1 MLGTED
7 DHGHGGLHMKTA
19 RLAWLALGLTL
30 ASITANA
37 EPEIANRSD
46 SDRAT
51 RVLGGDRDTYWR
63 DLSGR
68 RFNFTDGSQIRGHR
82 IRGDGDRTP
91 SGSAAA
97 VATPSA
103 VAAPEIDPASAASG
117 LTLLLGGIAVLRSR
131 RKPAARG

>member
-1 MLGTED
+1 
-7 DHGHGGLHMKTA
+7 MKTA
-19 RLAWLALGLTL
+19 RLAWLALGLTV

-51 RVLGGDRDTYWR
+51 RVLTGDRDSYWR

-68 RFNFTDGSQIRGHR
+68 RFNFTDGSQTHGDRIRGHW
-82 IRGDGDRTP
+82 DRAP
-91 SGSAAA
+91 SPSAAA
-97 VATPSA
+97 VATPRSA

>member
-1 MLGTED
+1 
-7 DHGHGGLHMKTA
+7 MKTA
-19 RLAWLALGLTL
+19 KFAWLALGLTV
-30 ASITANA
+30 AAITANA
-37 EPEIANRSD
+37 ESETAIRSD
-46 SDRAT
+46 NDRAA
-51 RVLGGDRDTYWR
+51 RVLSGDRDGYSWR

-68 RFNFTDGSQIRGHR
+68 RFNFTDGSQIRGDR

-91 SGSAAA
+91 SRPAAA
-97 VATPSA
+97 VATPRSA

>member
-1 MLGTED
+1 
-7 DHGHGGLHMKTA
+7 MKTA
-19 RLAWLALGLTL
+19 RLAWLALGLTV

-37 EPEIANRSD
+37 EPETTNRSD
-46 SDRAT
+46 SDRAIRALSET
-51 RVLGGDRDTYWR
+51 RAPSDDRASYSWR

-68 RFNFTDGSQIRGHR
+68 RFNFTDGSQIHGDR
-82 IRGDGDRTP
+82 IRGHWDRAP
-91 SGSAAA
+91 SRSATA
-97 VATPSA
+97 VATPRSA

>member
-1 MLGTED
+1 
-7 DHGHGGLHMKTA
+7 MKTA
-19 RLAWLALGLTL
+19 RLAWLALGLTV

-37 EPEIANRSD
+37 EPETANRSD

-51 RVLGGDRDTYWR
+51 RALSDDRGGYSWR

-68 RFNFTDGSQIRGHR
+68 RFNFTDGSQIRGNR

-103 VAAPEIDPASAASG
+103 VAAPEIDPASTASG

-131 RKPAARG
+131 RKPDARG

>member
-1 MLGTED
+1 
-7 DHGHGGLHMKTA
+7 MKTA
-19 RLAWLALGLTL
+19 RLAWLALGLTV

-37 EPEIANRSD
+37 EPETANRSD

-51 RVLGGDRDTYWR
+51 RALSDDRGGYSWR

-68 RFNFTDGSQIRGHR
+68 RFNFTDGSQIRG
-82 IRGDGDRTP
+82 DGERKP
-91 SGSAAA
+91 SRSAAA

-103 VAAPEIDPASAASG
+103 VAAPEIDPASTASG

-131 RKPAARG
+131 RKPDARG

>member
-1 MLGTED
+1 
-7 DHGHGGLHMKTA
+7 MKTA
-19 RLAWLALGLTL
+19 RLAWLALGLTV

-37 EPEIANRSD
+37 EPETTNRSD
-46 SDRAT
+46 SDRAIRALSET
-51 RVLGGDRDTYWR
+51 RALSDDRDSYSWR

-68 RFNFTDGSQIRGHR
+68 RFNFTDGSQIHGGR
-82 IRGDGDRTP
+82 IRGHWDRAP
-91 SGSAAA
+91 SPSA
-97 VATPSA
+97 VATPRSA

>member
-1 MLGTED
+1 
-7 DHGHGGLHMKTA
+7 MKTA
-19 RLAWLALGLTL
+19 RLAWLALGLTV

-37 EPEIANRSD
+37 EPETANRSD
-46 SDRAT
+46 SDRAIRALSGT
-51 RVLGGDRDTYWR
+51 RALSDDRGSYSWR

-68 RFNFTDGSQIRGHR
+68 RFNFTDGSQIHGSQIHGDR
-82 IRGDGDRTP
+82 IRGDSDRAP
-91 SGSAAA
+91 SPSAAA
-97 VATPSA
+97 VATPRSA

>member
-1 MLGTED
+1 
-7 DHGHGGLHMKTA
+7 MKTA
-19 RLAWLALGLTL
+19 KLAWLALGLTV

-51 RVLGGDRDTYWR
+51 RVLTGDRDSYWR

-68 RFNFTDGSQIRGHR
+68 RFNFTDGSQIHGGRV
-82 IRGDGDRTP
+82 RGDWDRTP
-91 SGSAAA
+91 SQSAAA
-97 VATPSA
+97 VAAPPSA